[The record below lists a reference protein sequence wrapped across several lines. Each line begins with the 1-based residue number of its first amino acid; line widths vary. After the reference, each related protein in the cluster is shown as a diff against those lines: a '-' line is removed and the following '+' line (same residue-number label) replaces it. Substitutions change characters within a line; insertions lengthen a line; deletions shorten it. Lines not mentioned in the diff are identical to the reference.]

1 MAGMND
7 GDDDDVH
14 VRAAQLQAAGNAFY
28 SDGRYE
34 DARAQYTQALALIEA
49 TAGAVSTDARQRTA
63 HSAAQL
69 LSNRAQTYIQER
81 DFAAALHGMMM
92 SFDVY
97 RNCTQALKRDPEN
110 EKATLRR
117 LVALENLERFEVALQ
132 HVDAVLDRKGARES
146 TPALFQYAVAA
157 RRRLRKNLVK
167 DKEVAASEVKQMGK
181 MVHENQQLR
190 INFGCLLPSKVPL
203 GEYVEVI
210 ANIGN
215 EFGLFRRD
223 YLKPG
228 ERMYLQCSLRNN
240 TDKKYKLIFH
250 AASSDDALDQSDA
263 STYSVRDDG
272 RLTLNDR
279 GKVVFRMA
287 IVESACEGAAAA
299 TSTETRTNMS
309 LMISVHGDSSATWNL
324 FPVVSLP
331 FDLVTSSEAL
341 MDGSIGDL
349 GVHCCRPIEMVGIDQ
364 EILLAESPG
373 NLGIGGKLWDSCL
386 VLTRYLSQH
395 KAFVANKSVVELG
408 SGLGLVGIFC
418 AMLGAARVTLT
429 DIDDVVPLLQYNIDL
444 NFPSSSSS
452 EPSHECVPLAVAHF
466 WGTSTS
472 DLPEPHPDVLVLS
485 DVVYDPEGYVPLVTS
500 LDALATPA
508 TVILMAHRSR
518 NPMEHQFFELLATK
532 FSSERIDWASG
543 METPLT
549 TATTSQGVLQDVKI
563 FRLQRL

>member
-1 MAGMND
+1 MND
-7 GDDDDVH
+7 GGDDVH

-28 SDGRYE
+28 GDGRYE
-34 DARAQYTQALALIEA
+34 DARTQYTQALTLIEA
-49 TAGAVSTDARQRTA
+49 ANGAVSTDARQRVA

-81 DFAAALHGMMM
+81 DFAAALH
-92 SFDVY
+92 D
-97 RNCTQALKRDPEN
+97 CTQALKHDPEN

-146 TPALFQYAVAA
+146 APALFQYAVTA

-167 DKEVAASEVKQMGK
+167 DKEAATSEVKQMGK

-203 GEYVEVI
+203 GEYVEVV

-240 TDKKYKLIFH
+240 TDNKYKLVFH
-250 AASSDDALDQSDA
+250 AASSDGDLAQNDA
-263 STYSVRDDG
+263 SAYDVRDDG

-287 IVESACEGAAAA
+287 ITSSASEGVA
-299 TSTETRTNMS
+299 TSSTETRTNMS
-309 LMISVHGDSSATWNL
+309 LMISVHRDSSATWNL

-331 FDLVTSSEAL
+331 FDLVASSESL
-341 MDGSIGDL
+341 VDGSIGDL
-349 GVHCCRPIEMVGIDQ
+349 GVHCCRPIEMEGIDR

-395 KAFVANKSVVELG
+395 KALIAKKSVVELG

-444 NFPSSSSS
+444 NFASSPSS
-452 EPSHECVPLAVAHF
+452 EQNHDCVPLAAAHF
-466 WGTSTS
+466 WGTTTS

-532 FSSERIDWASG
+532 FSSKRIDWTSG
-543 METPLT
+543 MEMSL
-549 TATTSQGVLQDVKI
+549 ATTSQGVLQDVKI